1 MAVTNVTQDEQPDS
15 AGNLVEVYDI
25 TFTIPGKDGTFTVTI
40 PRAGDPVAA
49 AQQAIADLTSQVDGI
64 YAL

>member
-49 AQQAIADLTSQVDGI
+49 AQQAISDLTAQVDGI